1 MQYPET
7 PELDANIKALEATDC
22 SAMSELEFKIHSQTI
37 KDAYWHRRRVKER
50 LAGEEPTII

>member
-1 MQYPET
+1 MKYPET

-22 SAMSELEFKIHSQTI
+22 STMSELEWKIHNQKI

-50 LAGEEPTII
+50 LAGEEYTII